1 LPVSLLNNHTVTLM
15 NDDVL
20 YQVAL
25 TMVPQ
30 IGHVHASILVK
41 HFESAVSIFAAKK
54 RELECIPGIGAVRAT
69 AIKKFDGFDKAR
81 AELAFI
87 EKYKITPL
95 FLSDI
100 NYPQRL
106 LQCYDPP
113 TLLFYRGKAS
123 LNAGRIVAIVG
134 TRNKTEYGK
143 QQTEKLVEELAKH
156 GIMVVSGLALGID
169 AIAHKASV
177 KNKVPTIGVVAHG
190 LDSMYPP
197 DHTALA
203 KEMVREGGG
212 ILTEFRRET
221 KPDKHNFPIR
231 NRIVAGMCDALV
243 VIETDIKG
251 GSMITAE
258 LAYGYNKDVFAIPG
272 KNTDRK
278 SAGCNHLIKQNKA
291 MLLTDAHHLLD
302 TLGWVNTKPDK
313 KKKQKELFIQLTEQ
327 EEKIVKVLQEKGSL
341 HIDELHIKSGLNSSA
356 AAAAILNLELQQII
370 CSLPGKI
377 YQLL

>member
-1 LPVSLLNNHTVTLM
+1 MIH
-15 NDDVL
+15 
-20 YQVAL
+20 
-25 TMVPQ
+25 
-30 IGHVHASILVK
+30 
-41 HFESAVSIFAAKK
+41 
-54 RELECIPGIGAVRAT
+54 
-69 AIKKFDGFDKAR
+69 
-81 AELAFI
+81 
-87 EKYKITPL
+87 
-95 FLSDI
+95 
-100 NYPQRL
+100 
-106 LQCYDPP
+106 
-113 TLLFYRGKAS
+113 LLFCSTGGKAS

-134 TRNKTEYGK
+134 MGNKTESGI
-143 QQTEKLVEELAKH
+143 QQRENLVEEPAKH
-156 GIMVVSGLALGID
+156 DIMVVSGLALGIV
-169 AIAHKASV
+169 AIAHNASV
-177 KNKVPTIGVVAHG
+177 KNKVPTIGVVEYG
-190 LDSMYPP
+190 FDSMYPP
-197 DHTALA
+197 DNTALA

-212 ILTEFRRET
+212 ILTEFRSET

-243 VIETDIKG
+243 VVETDIKG

-258 LAYGYNKDVFAIPG
+258 LAYGNNKDVFAILG

-341 HIDELHIKSGLNSSA
+341 HINELHIKSGLNSSA